1 MEVGGGDCVWAVDVC
16 FYFGEGGG
24 GDEGK
29 GGGGCGGKGFGVQA
43 GCYAVDCYVVF
54 VYGVDGISALDL
66 CEGMLGTWAIVRAVR
81 AVADIGTCQA

>member
-1 MEVGGGDCVWAVDVC
+1 M
-16 FYFGEGGG
+16 
-24 GDEGK
+24 
-29 GGGGCGGKGFGVQA
+29 GCVQA